1 MKDLWVSDEG
11 TYGTS
16 NVVLVDTT
24 NWSAEDWQEL
34 EESKDWDRLQTAVD
48 ISERTEGSSYE
59 NA

>member
-24 NWSAEDWQEL
+24 NWSDEDWQEL
-34 EESKDWDRLQTAVD
+34 EESMDWDRLQTAVD

>member
-16 NVVLVDTT
+16 NLVLVDTT

>member
-1 MKDLWVSDEG
+1 MNDLWVSDEG

-16 NVVLVDTT
+16 NLVLVDTT
-24 NWSAEDWQEL
+24 NWSDEDWQEL

>member
-24 NWSAEDWQEL
+24 NWSDEDWQEL